1 MHLYM
6 NYICTLYIHTYIYI
20 YPYMHIYIYICIYI
34 ERETSGKGCPLAF
47 QRVLNEFCESER

>member
-20 YPYMHIYIYICIYI
+20 YPYMHIYIYASIYR
-34 ERETSGKGCPLAF
+34 ERLLV
-47 QRVLNEFCESER
+47 RVVF